1 VWKSNGSLKLPSP
14 GLLKICEE
22 TEKCVMRMLNVTQGG
37 LPHGT
42 GLPDAN
48 ASTVL
53 QDCV

>member
-1 VWKSNGSLKLPSP
+1 M
-14 GLLKICEE
+14 KICEE

-53 QDCV
+53 QDCVERGVFSSLKQHV